1 VTVDCS
7 EATAMLD
14 ELALDV
20 LPGDQ
25 RTAVLAHVEECG
37 DCRQVL
43 DELCE
48 AADELLLAAPTVEP
62 PAGFGDRVL
71 ERTQGQGRRAD
82 VAPPRRRLPV
92 WMAAAAAAVFLVLG
106 GVTGAV
112 VGRSTGDGD
121 SGKRFRTVQ
130 LISTTSGAD
139 IGEVWTYA
147 SRPSWVFMQVDKEVP
162 DGTYRCMLEMDDGST
177 VPIGRLYAVK
187 GNGGWGE
194 HVDVDPRR
202 ARQARL
208 LDRDGTVIATAQLG

>member
-7 EATAMLD
+7 EAGAMLD

-37 DCRQVL
+37 DCRQLL

-48 AADELLLAAPTVEP
+48 AADELLLAAPAVEP

-71 ERTQGQGRRAD
+71 ERTQ
-82 VAPPRRRLPV
+82 PSRRRPPV

-112 VGRSTGDGD
+112 VGRSTDGD
-121 SGKRFRTVQ
+121 SGERFRTVQ
-130 LISTTSGAD
+130 LISTGGAD

-147 SRPSWVFMQVDKEVP
+147 SRPSWVFMQVDKDVP
-162 DGTYRCMLEMDDGST
+162 DGAYRCELEMDDGSI
-177 VPIGRLYAVK
+177 VPVGRLYAVK

-202 ARQARL
+202 ARLARL
-208 LDRDGTVIATAQLG
+208 VDRDGAVIATAQLG